1 MDSFELNKIAGAVL
15 ATGLLVMALS
25 ITSEI
30 IYEPADLRENGYVIV
45 VPGEGE
51 GGDAEAMAAISDV
64 PPIAARL
71 QTAEVSAGESAAK
84 KCQACHTFDQG
95 GPPKVGPN
103 LYNIVG
109 SKFGHMEGFKY
120 SAALMEKS
128 AEGDTWTYEQL
139 DEFLANP
146 RGDVPGTIMAFAG
159 LKKPEERAD
168 VIAYLRTLSDSP
180 VPLPEP
186 PAPEENAAAV
196 EQMSEDQIEGA
207 AAAETGTGDASTTE
221 PSPPQ
226 AEASGSD
233 AAMSESDAASD
244 AQPMTPASDSAG
256 DGAASESDAS
266 SSMAPKTET
275 TSESGGSDASGSTPM
290 APDSSDTDASDAAPM
305 TPESGGTDASAAP
318 MTPSDAPA
326 ASETMPEGTA
336 SESMPTET
344 QMPAANDAAPM
355 MPKPDSS
362 AATPPA
368 MPSEPAPAEAAQ

>member
-51 GGDAEAMAAISDV
+51 GGDAEAMAAVSDV

-109 SKFGHMEGFKY
+109 AKFGHMEGFKY

-168 VIAYLRTLSDSP
+168 VIAYLRTLSESP

-221 PSPPQ
+221 PAPPQ

-233 AAMSESDAASD
+233 SATSESAAPSD
-244 AQPMTPASDSAG
+244 TQPMTPASESAG
-256 DGAASESDAS
+256 DGAASGGDAS
-266 SSMAPKTET
+266 SSMAPNTET
-275 TSESGGSDASGSTPM
+275 TSESGGSDTSGSTPM
-290 APDSSDTDASDAAPM
+290 APDTS
-305 TPESGGTDASAAP
+305 GTDASSAAP
-318 MTPSDAPA
+318 VTPSDAPA
-326 ASETMPEGTA
+326 ASETMPDGAA

-344 QMPAANDAAPM
+344 QMPAANDAAPT

-362 AATPPA
+362 AATPPS